1 MAVSSKSSHWSV
13 FEIIDF
19 DWSLLTAYF
28 RRPIK
33 LNSHCRTRFNTFTD
47 PETILKEEYEKTPCK
62 RYMTIGDCAFGLGC
76 RFSHYTPPM
85 IWELER
91 LVAAKNSKDLTTQPK
106 DGWPNPE
113 DIINEYFENEM
124 DPSGAE
130 KLDYPSMS
138 STPSR
143 LADYPYLPRSL
154 RPVTSEGMADSD
166 FSKWG

>member
-1 MAVSSKSSHWSV
+1 MGKTYYCDYCDRSFKDNVEARKKHLSSLQHTKNRTDHYNV
-13 FEIIDF
+13 F
-19 DWSLLTAYF
+19 
-28 RRPIK
+28 K
-33 LNSHCRTRFNTFTD
+33 D